1 MTSSYAAS
9 DPPQGSGVD
18 DAAPITSTVIQL
30 TNIHLAFGGQVLLDG
45 LSWTIPPRERI
56 GLIGKNGAGK
66 STLLKII
73 TRQIRPDEG
82 RVMVGGQTTVGYLEQ
97 DVQSLNSEASIL
109 EEALT
114 AFESVK
120 KLEREEVRITD
131 ELAAHPDHADPEY
144 ERLLHA
150 LESVH
155 AQMTAGEAH
164 RIKPKAE
171 AVLTGLGFD
180 ADEMDRPVRTFS
192 GGWRMRVALAKLLLR
207 HPDFLLLDE
216 PTNHLDID
224 SIDWLENYLRAYTG
238 TVVMVSHDRYFL
250 DRMVTSIAELAHGHI
265 DHYSGNYAYYLAER
279 ENRWELQRS
288 AYENQQ
294 KEIVQIER
302 FVERFRYKASKASQ
316 VQSRVK
322 MLEKM
327 ERVPPPPSDDATV
340 DFRFPVPSRSGRVVL
355 ELSTFSK
362 RYDSSEGVIDVFDGA
377 GPLTIER
384 GDKVALIG
392 KNGAGKSTLARILN
406 GVEPFDGTRKLGYNV
421 EPSFFAQHQA
431 ESLQPRDTILE
442 SLRRDAPEKSDGDIR
457 SLLGTFL
464 FSGEDAFKP
473 ISVLSGG
480 EKSRVALAKT
490 LLHPANFLI
499 LDEPTNHLDT
509 QSIAVLIEALKQY
522 AGTLLVVSH
531 DRHFLDQVS
540 NRVWYVADGEV
551 HTYIGNYSEFRW
563 QSEHGTKRAAG
574 TDFSDSDATQALSES
589 ADSSRDG
596 GSGPKTKEQKRREAE
611 ERNRQYRAAKEGRD
625 FESTE
630 LTPNQLQRICEDT
643 EKDVAGTEERIS
655 RIEAQLAD
663 PAIYNDTDLVKEL
676 NVSYE
681 ASKRELAELYE
692 KWEEFAEQL
701 ATRADA

>member
-1 MTSSYAAS
+1 L
-9 DPPQGSGVD
+9 
-18 DAAPITSTVIQL
+18 IQL
-30 TNIHLAFGGQVLLDG
+30 TNIHLAFGGQVLFDG

-66 STLLKII
+66 STLLKIV
-73 TRQIRPDEG
+73 TGQMRPDEG

-97 DVQSLNSEASIL
+97 DVQSLNSDASIL

-114 AFESVK
+114 AFEK
-120 KLEREEVRITD
+120 IKRLEREELRITD
-131 ELAAHPDHADPEY
+131 ELAAHPDHSDPEY
-144 ERLLHA
+144 ERLLHL

-164 RIKPKAE
+164 RIKSKAE
-171 AVLTGLGFD
+171 AVLTGLGFE
-180 ADEMDRPVRTFS
+180 ADDMDRAVRTFS

-224 SIDWLENYLRAYTG
+224 SIDWLENYLKAYTG

-250 DRMVTSIAELAHGHI
+250 DRMVTSIAELAHGRI
-265 DHYSGNYAYYLAER
+265 DHYAGNYAYYLEER
-279 ENRWELQRS
+279 GNRWELQRS

-294 KEIVQIER
+294 KEITQIER

-322 MLEKM
+322 MLDKM

-340 DFRFPVPSRSGRVVL
+340 DFRFPEPSRSGRVVL

-362 RYDSSEGVIDVFDGA
+362 RYDTPEGVIEVFDRA

-406 GVEPFDGTRKLGYNV
+406 GAESFDGTRKLGHNV
-421 EPSFFAQHQA
+421 ELSFFAQHQA
-431 ESLQPRDTILE
+431 ESLRPKDTILE
-442 SLRRDAPEKSDGDIR
+442 SLRREAPMKSDGEIR

-480 EKSRVALAKT
+480 EKSRVALART

-522 AGTLLVVSH
+522 TGTLLVVSH

-540 NRVWYVADGEV
+540 NRVWYVAGGDV

-563 QSEHGTKRAAG
+563 QAEHGTQRNAALDG
-574 TDFSDSDATQALSES
+574 DALTGKKTASSPSSES
-589 ADSSRDG
+589 LKEG
-596 GSGPKTKEQKRREAE
+596 GSGPKTGPKTKVQKRREAE
-611 ERNRQYRAAKEGRD
+611 ERNRQYRAVQEGRD
-625 FESTE
+625 LESE
-630 LTPNQLQRICEDT
+630 GLSPHQLQQVYEET
-643 EKDVAGTEERIS
+643 ERQVVRKEERIAK
-655 RIEAQLAD
+655 IESELAD
-663 PAIYNDTDLVKEL
+663 PAIYDDADRVREL
-676 NVSYE
+676 NISYE
-681 ASKRELAELYE
+681 ASRRELAELYE
-692 KWEEFAEQL
+692 IWEDFAEQL
-701 ATRADA
+701 AARADA